1 MSIENAIGLKSME
14 FYIPETLLPTKDLP
28 EIQGLAPQAHQ
39 AFAMLQVE
47 SVSIDETADDVDLAV
62 RAGKQA
68 MEKAGLTPDEIDIL
82 IFLQSRAPGY
92 LMSSEA
98 TRAQQELGLKRAYCF
113 TLTDLGCANIS
124 NALLLA
130 KTYMIANP
138 SLKNILICCGS
149 KPFGQYRYRE
159 AVTVI
164 GDAGMGAV
172 VSRTA
177 ENRIVDVKLRT
188 DGKFWDLYKIDYK
201 HMLSDEYR
209 ELCTSPRY
217 KFELSIASR
226 NNFTEM
232 TKATLEENG
241 LTAPAAYIMQNLAI
255 SAFAFNENAQ
265 QIKFAK
271 CCYDN
276 CRKFGHLGS
285 IDILLNY
292 KTGLESGEIKKGDH
306 VLILNNSPVAC
317 WSTVL
322 LEA

>member
-1 MSIENAIGLKSME
+1 MSSIGLKSME
-14 FYIPETLLPTKDLP
+14 FVIPDNLFPTKDLA
-28 EIQGLAPQAHQ
+28 EIQGLSPQAHQ

-47 SVSIDETADDVDLAV
+47 SVSIAEGFDDVQLAV
-62 RAGKQA
+62 EAGKRA
-68 MEKAGLTPDEIDIL
+68 IESAGLTPEQIDL
-82 IFLQSRAPGY
+82 MIFLQSRAPGY

-98 TRAQQELGLKRAYCF
+98 TRAQNELGLKNAYCF

-124 NALLLA
+124 NALLVA
-130 KTYMIANP
+130 KTYLMANHQMQ
-138 SLKNILICCGS
+138 NILICCGS
-149 KPFGQYRYRE
+149 KPFGPFRYRE

-164 GDAGMGAV
+164 GDAGMGVV
-172 VSRTA
+172 VSRTE
-177 ENRIVDVKLRT
+177 ENQIIDVKLKT

-232 TKATLEENG
+232 TNATLAENG
-241 LTAPAAYIMQNLAI
+241 LDKSQVLYIMQNLAI
-255 SAFAFNENAQ
+255 SAFAFNENALQ
-265 QIKFAK
+265 LKFIKS
-271 CCYDN
+271 CYDN
-276 CRKFGHLGS
+276 CKKYGHLGS

-292 KTGLESGEIKKGDH
+292 KTAIESGELKKGDH

-317 WSTVL
+317 WSTL
-322 LEA
+322 LMQV